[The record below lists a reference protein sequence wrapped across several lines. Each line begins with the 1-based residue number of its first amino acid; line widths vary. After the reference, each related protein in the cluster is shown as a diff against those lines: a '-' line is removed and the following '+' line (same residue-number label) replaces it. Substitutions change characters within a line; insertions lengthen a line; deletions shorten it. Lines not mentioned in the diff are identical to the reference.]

1 MYAGITFDGLSNNKL
16 GVGVGVGQGSGRA
29 GDISLVSMSN
39 VLCFF
44 VFCFSDTIAEQD
56 LSDLI
61 VPPPQ
66 CEFVLFLFLTLAGS
80 LRFLTNSKNCSKY
93 FFQVTFHRSQLQV
106 T

>member
-1 MYAGITFDGLSNNKL
+1 
-16 GVGVGVGQGSGRA
+16 
-29 GDISLVSMSN
+29 MSN

-44 VFCFSDTIAEQD
+44 CFCFSDTIAEQD

-80 LRFLTNSKNCSKY
+80 LCYLTNSKKCSKY
-93 FFQVTFHRSQLQV
+93 FFSGHIPQVTITGYSILAPKLCKNSLNITDRRWLGQKK
-106 T
+106 